1 MEYWN
6 AYSIQFFKNNFVCK
20 FFNTVFAK
28 LKLIY
33 NFVDRDIILLQMD
46 LKLIVSSFFANG
58 FNLLSLISSLFE
70 TTFDI
75 ALCSFPLSS
84 QSYTSHLVSPSLN
97 EN

>member
-6 AYSIQFFKNNFVCK
+6 AYSIQFFKKKFVCK

-58 FNLLSLISSLFE
+58 FNFVV
-70 TTFDI
+70 FDFI
-75 ALCSFPLSS
+75 PF
-84 QSYTSHLVSPSLN
+84 
-97 EN
+97 